1 MVIRQ
6 APYREQN
13 DEPPTLAMSA
23 LSCACV
29 EVVPLDAA
37 SPALQQAGQLT
48 QVSGGVLNGGLLL
61 PLEEPSG
68 TQGMQELSLWH
79 LPEMMQMNTFQ
90 CPQESWLMVKDILG
104 GL

>member
-1 MVIRQ
+1 M
-6 APYREQN
+6 
-13 DEPPTLAMSA
+13 
-23 LSCACV
+23 

-68 TQGMQELSLWH
+68 TQGEPETVPAVHRSTQGSLGRRTFRFFVGMQELSLWH
-79 LPEMMQMNTFQ
+79 LPGKAAPAFFHLLPLPLQ
-90 CPQESWLMVKDILG
+90 KDG
-104 GL
+104 AQGPSPS